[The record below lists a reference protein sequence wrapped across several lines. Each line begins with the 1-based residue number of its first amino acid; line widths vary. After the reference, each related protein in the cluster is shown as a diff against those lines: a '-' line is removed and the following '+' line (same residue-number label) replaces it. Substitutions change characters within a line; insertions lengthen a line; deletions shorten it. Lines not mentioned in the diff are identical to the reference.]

1 MKDTYYRKGNGRS
14 LVKTIINPN
23 IKDVNIKANRC
34 WRILDK
40 SSHIANIII
49 PCPLSWYLD
58 EKKE

>member
-23 IKDVNIKANRC
+23 IKDVNVKASMC
-34 WRILDK
+34 WKVLDK
-40 SSHIANIII
+40 LPCIANIII

-58 EKKE
+58 EKGE